1 MELPFKLE
9 TIPTYEKLMF
19 LTVLFDD
26 DGLVTETVGDLQG
39 V

>member
-9 TIPTYEKLMF
+9 TIPTNEKLRF
-19 LTVLFDD
+19 LTVLFGD
-26 DGLVTETVGDLQG
+26 DGFVTETTGDLQG